1 MRRFFIPVCM
11 LAGAALAVAPFLCAP
26 SSAQEE
32 KKETPAR
39 VEFSLDVSG
48 QTSPR
53 PKIFAP
59 SIDLSG
65 RGDGAD
71 VSRPQSA
78 AGDEP
83 FRKWGEEIGFP
94 GYFRLQLD
102 LWETAQLKDNN
113 EAVEKQSAYYH
124 GIIDRICASGGTV
137 ILTFFGTPAGMG
149 KVLDKRS
156 QPLDTQE
163 FRKLVKKYI
172 REFRNDK
179 VWFEVWSAPDLDDF
193 FLGSTQDY
201 LLLYRSVAEAVKEVE
216 AEDKVQIRLGG
227 PGTSWWYQ
235 NPEGN
240 TVAAPEKSLIYEL
253 IRYCSRYGLPL
264 DFITWHAYS
273 TDPFAEQYNT
283 AYNKLPVEL
292 IREWLSYFNLSRETP
307 LIIDEWNYDNGLN
320 LPQERSEKGNIA
332 ASYIPARLKGM
343 QACGVD
349 GQVYYCLEDF
359 HSNKKHVTRN
369 IGAFWFDSRG
379 GQYKGGTKAAYN
391 VFRMLQ
397 SLGENF
403 YQLPAPAAGKGDV
416 GMLAGRD
423 GGRVNVLVYN
433 YVNPEAARDVL
444 SRNVGVLN
452 AAERKILLRMIK
464 DGTYGRLLSRQTD
477 AQSLWGVTKR
487 LRSLFADA
495 VSRNDEIEKKKS
507 AVQPVRITLKNLSGD
522 YLVRRY
528 AVDASCARDCVF
540 SPAQEKTVSCSGTLE
555 ETAELPAY
563 SVILFSFEPK
573 PAEPPAAPAAAQ
585 DGQSRPAE
593 TAVHADADSAAV
605 PAAQSVQEKKSVP

>member
-1 MRRFFIPVCM
+1 MKISFIPVYI
-11 LAGAALAVAPFLCAP
+11 LAAAALTASLFFCRP
-26 SSAQEE
+26 SFAQEE
-32 KKETPAR
+32 KKETPVR
-39 VEFSLDVSG
+39 IEFSLDVSG

-65 RGDGAD
+65 RGGGFDP
-71 VSRPQSA
+71 SRPQSA

-83 FRKWGEEIGFP
+83 FRRWSEEIGFP
-94 GYFRLQLD
+94 GYYRLQFD
-102 LWETAQLKDNN
+102 LWETAQLKDNS
-113 EAVEKQSAYYH
+113 EALEKQTAYYR
-124 GIIDRICASGGTV
+124 GIIDKICSSGGTV
-137 ILTFFGTPAGMG
+137 IMTFFGTPAGMG

-156 QPLDTQE
+156 QLLDPQE

-216 AEDKVQIRLGG
+216 NEDKVQIYLGG

-292 IREWLSYFNLSRETP
+292 IREWLSYFNLSKDTP

-320 LPQERSEKGNIA
+320 LPQERSERGNIA

-343 QACGVD
+343 QSCGVD
-349 GQVYYCLEDF
+349 GQIYYCMEDF

-379 GQYKGGTKAAYN
+379 KGGPKAAYS

-397 SLGENF
+397 SLGDNF
-403 YQLPAPAAGKGDV
+403 YQLSPPSAGKGDV

-423 GGRVNVLVYN
+423 GQRVNVLVYN
-433 YVNPEAARDVL
+433 YVNPEAARDML
-444 SRNVGVLN
+444 SRSVGSLN

-487 LRSLFADA
+487 LRSLLADA
-495 VSRNDEIEKKKS
+495 VARNDEIEKKKS
-507 AVQPVRITLKNLSGD
+507 SVQPLRITLKNIKGD
-522 YLVRRY
+522 YLTRKYV
-528 AVDASCARDCVF
+528 VDFSCVKDCVF
-540 SPAQEKTVSCSGTLE
+540 SPAQERTVSCSGTLE

-563 SVILFSFEPK
+563 SVMLFSFEPK
-573 PAEPPAAPAAAQ
+573 PAEPPAAPAAEQ
-585 DGQSRPAE
+585 DGQPKPAE
-593 TAVHADADSAAV
+593 SPVT
-605 PAAQSVQEKKSVP
+605 PETQPVQERKNVP